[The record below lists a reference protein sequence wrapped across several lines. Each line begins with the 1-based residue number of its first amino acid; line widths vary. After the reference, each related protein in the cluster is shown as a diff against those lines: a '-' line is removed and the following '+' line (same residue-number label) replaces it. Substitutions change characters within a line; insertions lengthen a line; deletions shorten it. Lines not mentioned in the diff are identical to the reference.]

1 MLPVLD
7 LDPTRRSAGAIA
19 TLAVLRDQPFEPHQA
34 GMAEQIRP
42 DLALFKWRQVD
53 AVDAP
58 GEQPRN
64 GREEQRSAKI
74 PQLDFA
80 CLIFVLWRPKQIIG
94 AQ

>member
-1 MLPVLD
+1 MRDGYCLK
-7 LDPTRRSAGAIA
+7 A
-19 TLAVLRDQPFEPHQA
+19 TTQNQPIRQA
-34 GMAEQIRP
+34 LTKQIRP

-64 GREEQRSAKI
+64 GREEQRSAKT